1 MDIATSL
8 AKKTK
13 QLQLIK
19 EKQLENV
26 NNLKTL
32 YKRVSTS
39 NNILLG
45 GAKQMIENMHTE
57 NRIEK
62 SNAANNILTYLDKQS
77 QTTTDTNMK
86 NRIKFAKQQIL
97 SNYKNL
103 L

>member
-1 MDIATSL
+1 MSIATSL

-19 EKQLENV
+19 EKQLENA

-57 NRIEK
+57 NHTEK